1 MAAPDSPPVVAIVG
15 AGFSG
20 TLLASQLLHNTR
32 RPLRLLLIERSGR
45 FGKGLAYGTT
55 DPSHLLNVSAGAMSA
70 WPDDS
75 NHLLRWLDL
84 NREALTDLLP
94 CGADASSFIPRQLYG
109 LYLQSVLNDAECL
122 AQGQVSL
129 QRISDEL
136 VDLEPL
142 PPDPFASMAL
152 PRHRLHLK
160 GQPPIEAHHVVLAWG
175 NGAIRPRVEPGQGIR
190 HAWTAEATAD
200 LDPEATV
207 ALLGTGLTMVDMVV
221 SLHRQ
226 GHRGPIVALS
236 RRGHRPNAHR
246 SVAPLGDWIDVAG
259 APASMLGLWR
269 LIRARADQAGREG
282 QDWRAVIDGLRPR
295 TQALWQRLEAGER
308 RRFLRHAAVVWDVHR
323 HRIAP
328 ELKERLER
336 LEASGQL
343 RHLAARLL
351 GNDDEPHGSGRLLRI
366 RGRGQA
372 SSEVLRVDRLILCT
386 GIPLAY
392 AGSEE
397 PLLVRLRKRGLL
409 SPDPLALGSRC
420 DAHGALLDAAGAVQ
434 PGLHTLGSPR
444 KGQLWESIAVPE
456 LRLQARDLAQRLLAS
471 LPRHLQGLPPLQA
484 VPAPAPV
491 TPSLLLR
498 QLFDAETSSYTYLI
512 ADAESGDAALIDPV
526 LEQLDRDLTLLQELN
541 LQLRLCLETR
551 LHTDHITGAGQLRR
565 RTGCQVLVPAAPG
578 IRNADRLLTGGE
590 RLELGSLSIEVIAT
604 PGHTPEHV
612 AYRIADSHLFSGDA
626 LLIRGCGRTDV
637 PNGDAGQ
644 LYDSLQRL
652 LALPETMLVFP
663 SHDASGRSH
672 SSIGEERRH
681 NPKLAGRTR
690 ADFIQL
696 MNQEHLA
703 PLERLHEA
711 LPANRHLGDLQPSD
725 QYDHE
730 RRQLAIANRQA
741 QATEEANK
749 EIYNAFLGMFI

>member
-1 MAAPDSPPVVAIVG
+1 MAPPDSPPVIAIVG

-20 TLLASQLLHNTR
+20 TLLASQLLRHSR
-32 RPLRLLLIERSGR
+32 QPLRLLLIDRSGR
-45 FGKGLAYGTT
+45 FGTGLAYGTA
-55 DPSHLLNVSAGAMSA
+55 DPAHLLNVSAGAMSA
-70 WPDDS
+70 WADDPS
-75 NHLLRWLDL
+75 HLLRWIDL
-84 NREALTDLLP
+84 NREALADLLP
-94 CGADASSFIPRQLYG
+94 SGADASSFVPRQLYG
-109 LYLQSVLNDAECL
+109 LYLQSVLGDAECL
-122 AQGQVSL
+122 ARGEISL

-142 PPDPFASMAL
+142 PPDPAA
-152 PRHRLHLK
+152 PVARARHRLHLK

-175 NGAIRPRVEPGQGIR
+175 NSAIPPPPEPGPGVR
-190 HAWTAEATAD
+190 HGWTAQATAD
-200 LDPEATV
+200 LDPEASV

-246 SVAPLGDWIDVAG
+246 SVPPLGDWIDADR
-259 APASMLGLWR
+259 APATVLGLWR
-269 LIRARADQAGREG
+269 LIRARADQAAREG
-282 QDWRAVIDGLRPR
+282 HDWRAVIDGLRPR
-295 TQALWQRLEAGER
+295 TQALWQRLDAGER

-328 ELKERLER
+328 ELKALLEQ

-351 GNDDEPHGSGRLLRI
+351 ANDDAPQGSGRLLRI
-366 RGRGQA
+366 RRRGQA
-372 SSEVLRVDRLILCT
+372 STEVLRVDRLILCT

-392 AGSEE
+392 GSSEE
-397 PLLVRLRKRGLL
+397 PLLVRLQERGLL
-409 SPDPLALGSRC
+409 SPDPLDLGSRC
-420 DAHGALLDAAGAVQ
+420 DAHGALLDAVGAVQ

-471 LPRHLQGLPPLQA
+471 LPRQLQGLPPFEA
-484 VPAPAPV
+484 VPARAPV
-491 TPSLLLR
+491 MPSLLLR
-498 QLFDAETSSYTYLI
+498 QLFDADTNAYTYLI
-512 ADAESGDAALIDPV
+512 ADAKSGDAALVDPV
-526 LEQLDRDLTLLQELN
+526 LEQLDRDLNLLQELN
-541 LQLRLCLETR
+541 LQLRFCLETR
-551 LHTDHITGAGQLRR
+551 LHTNHITGAGQLRR
-565 RTGCQVLVPAAPG
+565 RTGCLLLVPAAPG

-612 AYRIADSHLFSGDA
+612 AYRIGDSHLFSGDA
-626 LLIRGCGRTDV
+626 LLIRGCGRTDIAD
-637 PNGDAGQ
+637 GDAGQ

-663 SHDASGRSH
+663 SHDDSGRSH

-681 NPKLAGRTR
+681 NPKLAGRNR
-690 ADFIQL
+690 EDFVRL
-696 MNQEHLA
+696 MNQESLA
-703 PLERLHEA
+703 PPEWLREA

-725 QYDHE
+725 PYDQE
-730 RRQLAIANRQA
+730 RRQLAIASRQA